1 MTSYSKK
8 LKLQSRKLGHMVD
21 QVRPY
26 FEQKKRNLHKNQS
39 IDFVTAVEPISVW
52 VFSTNKLTVDYFNF
66 SHKIQNLPSNIYYYI
81 IKYEYSNKSYIDNKM
96 KADELSIKDGFT
108 MRFPVFVIFLSPI
121 VQFASFLFRGI
132 QFYQCK
138 T

>member
-1 MTSYSKK
+1 MWTYGELKKDFVRYQQLQQQLKSLETDAENARSSNRELMTSYSKK

-52 VFSTNKLTVDYFNF
+52 VFSTNK
-66 SHKIQNLPSNIYYYI
+66 
-81 IKYEYSNKSYIDNKM
+81 
-96 KADELSIKDGFT
+96 
-108 MRFPVFVIFLSPI
+108 
-121 VQFASFLFRGI
+121 
-132 QFYQCK
+132 
-138 T
+138 